1 MLEALYVT
9 IGLLFGAIGVW
20 ISAVNSLKNRLA
32 QETEKSAAVLSQN
45 AVLQERIEGINEK
58 NREKF
63 ELLEQNKEQMR
74 LEFKELAEK
83 ILENNSQKLSIQNQ
97 ENISKMINPMREQ
110 FNEFKKQ
117 INDVYIKEAKDRSML
132 QAEIRSIKEI
142 NHQMSQDAKNLT
154 KALKGENKKQGVWG
168 EMVLQS
174 VLENSGLRLGK
185 EYEREVSLEH
195 KSNGSRYRPDVV
207 VHLPDSRDII
217 IDAKNSLLAYERYV
231 SAENE
236 EQKELFAIEHVASVK
251 KHIKELSE
259 KDYANLKG
267 VKTLDFIFMFVPIE
281 SALMMAMEY
290 DGALFDHAFKKNVIL
305 VGPTTLMVSLRAV
318 ENSWKYERQQ
328 KNAQEIAQRAGL
340 LFDKFAGFIQ
350 SVEKLG
356 NQITTVQK
364 SYEETFSKLHSGSGS
379 ITNQFQKLQKLGAAN
394 SKNLP
399 EHITKLNED

>member
-1 MLEALYVT
+1 
-9 IGLLFGAIGVW
+9 
-20 ISAVNSLKNRLA
+20 
-32 QETEKSAAVLSQN
+32 
-45 AVLQERIEGINEK
+45 VLQERIEGINEK